1 MLVYKRKAIGTR
13 YEIPLRRTA
22 SRFCLLTSFDPQKFD
37 AGEALAQDDTQW
49 EMRRIA
55 VGSFFPP
62 YTNPME
68 RTSELSG
75 APVELFVDIP
85 SMPAALL
92 GEHSVGS
99 LGELSHA
106 LPSEGELCSR

>member
-1 MLVYKRKAIGTR
+1 
-13 YEIPLRRTA
+13 
-22 SRFCLLTSFDPQKFD
+22 
-37 AGEALAQDDTQW
+37 
-49 EMRRIA
+49 
-55 VGSFFPP
+55 
-62 YTNPME
+62 ME

-75 APVELFVDIP
+75 APEGLFVDIP

-106 LPSEGELCSR
+106 QTKEGAPCECNPQ

>member
-37 AGEALAQDDTQW
+37 AGYALAQDDTQW

-55 VGSFFPP
+55 VGSFSFP
-62 YTNPME
+62 
-68 RTSELSG
+68 
-75 APVELFVDIP
+75 
-85 SMPAALL
+85 LL
-92 GEHSVGS
+92 
-99 LGELSHA
+99 L
-106 LPSEGELCSR
+106 